1 MHQFRVELR
10 TPEGGLKRIDVTAD
24 NHQQAVYRA
33 HRQTGLT
40 VLSTELID

>member
-1 MHQFRVELR
+1 MHQYRVQLR
-10 TPEGGLKRIDVTAD
+10 TPEGLTKNLDITAD